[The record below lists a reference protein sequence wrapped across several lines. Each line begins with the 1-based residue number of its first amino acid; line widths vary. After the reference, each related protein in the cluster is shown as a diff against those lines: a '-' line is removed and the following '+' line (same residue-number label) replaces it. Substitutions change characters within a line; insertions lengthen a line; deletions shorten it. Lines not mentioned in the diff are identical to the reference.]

1 MEFIQERT
9 VRQATQRVADANRRA
24 GEYFGR
30 LFTDAADRA
39 LHPLADGTIFV
50 ETGDIPAMWLRDST
64 TQMLPYLHF
73 VAEDTRLAD
82 TLAAV
87 SRRQL
92 GYIIHDPYANAFN
105 EQDNGHGHQS
115 DIGHGDGWVW
125 ERKYEVDSLC
135 YPVQLAFQ
143 LWRLTGRTDHL
154 VDFPAAAKRIL
165 EVLSTEQEHESRS
178 TYLFQRLDGP
188 ASDTL
193 ARNGRGG
200 RTRPTGLTWS
210 AFRPSDDACS
220 LGFNIPGNAF
230 AVVALTEIEQIMHEV
245 HGEDETAG
253 SAAVLAREIDSALR
267 THAAPTLDG
276 TDTCLAYEVDGMG
289 GHLRADDANVPS
301 LLSLPML
308 GWCTTDDPLYLRTRS
323 FILSDENPYHY
334 SGTAATGIGSPHTP
348 PDHIWPIALAV
359 QGLTT
364 PDTAEK
370 AHLLETL
377 MDTDGGTGF
386 MHESFHKDD
395 PTVFTRPWFS
405 WANAMF
411 CELAL
416 DLVGSAPVSMS
427 TSGSGTGR

>member
-9 VRQATQRVADANRRA
+9 VRRATQSVSDTDSRA
-24 GEYFGR
+24 GEYFER

-39 LHPLADGTIFV
+39 LRPLGDGTIFV

-73 VAEDTRLAD
+73 VAEDALLGD
-82 TLAAV
+82 TLAGV

-92 GYIIHDPYANAFN
+92 SYIIHDPYANAFN
-105 EQDNGHGHQS
+105 ERDNGRGHQS

-135 YPVQLAFQ
+135 YPVQLAFH

-154 VDFPAAAKRIL
+154 VDFPAAARRVL
-165 EVLSTEQEHESRS
+165 EVLATEQDHENRS
-178 TYLFQRLDGP
+178 SYLFQRLHGP

-193 ARNGRGG
+193 ARDGRGG
-200 RTRPTGLTWS
+200 PTRPIGLTWS

-230 AVVALTEIEQIMHEV
+230 AVVALTEIEQIMRDV
-245 HGEDETAG
+245 HGDDETADN
-253 SAAVLAREIDSALR
+253 AAVLAREIDSALR
-267 THAAPTLDG
+267 THAAPPSDAG
-276 TDTCLAYEVDGMG
+276 VTCLAYEVDGLG
-289 GHLRADDANVPS
+289 SHLRVDDANVPN

-308 GWCTTDDPLYLRTRS
+308 GWCAMDDPLYLSTRS
-323 FILSDENPYHY
+323 FILSEENPYYY

-348 PDHIWPIALAV
+348 RDHIWPIALAV

-416 DLVGSAPVSMS
+416 DLVGSAPVSMADP
-427 TSGSGTGR
+427 GSETRR

>member
-1 MEFIQERT
+1 MELIQERT
-9 VRQATQRVADANRRA
+9 VQRATQRVSDINRRA
-24 GEYFGR
+24 GEYFER
-30 LFTDAADRA
+30 LFTDAADHA
-39 LHPLADGTIFV
+39 LRPLGDGTIFV

-82 TLAAV
+82 TLVAV

-92 GYIIHDPYANAFN
+92 SYIIHDPYANAFN
-105 EQDNGHGHQS
+105 ECDNGCGHQS

-135 YPVQLAFQ
+135 YPIQLAFH

-154 VDFPAAAKRIL
+154 VDFPAAARRVL
-165 EVLSTEQEHESRS
+165 EVLATEQDHETRS
-178 TYLFQRLDGP
+178 AYVFQRLDGP

-200 RTRPTGLTWS
+200 PTRPIGLTWS

-230 AVVALTEIEQIMHEV
+230 AVVALTEIAQIMSDV
-245 HGEDETAG
+245 RGDDETAD
-253 SAAVLAREIDSALR
+253 SAAVLAREIDAALR
-267 THAAPTLDG
+267 THATPPP
-276 TDTCLAYEVDGMG
+276 DTGAMCLAYEVDGMG
-289 GHLRADDANVPS
+289 GRLRADDANVPS

-308 GWCTTDDPLYLRTRS
+308 GWCAMDDPLYLSTRS
-323 FILSDENPYHY
+323 LVLSEENPYYY
-334 SGTAATGIGSPHTP
+334 SGTAAAGIGSPHTP

-359 QGLTT
+359 EGLTT

-370 AHLLETL
+370 ARLLETL

-416 DLVGSAPVSMS
+416 DLVGSAPVSMVDS
-427 TSGSGTGR
+427 ASETRR